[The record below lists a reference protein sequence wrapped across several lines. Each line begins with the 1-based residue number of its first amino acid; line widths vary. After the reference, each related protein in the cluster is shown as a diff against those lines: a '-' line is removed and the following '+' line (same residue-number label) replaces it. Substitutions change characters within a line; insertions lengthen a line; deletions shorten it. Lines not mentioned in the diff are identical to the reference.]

1 MNFNNVFVIHLT
13 RFNTLEEFEKVLK
26 FNGIEGV
33 NANKLVDHKNNGY
46 LKIFFDR
53 KTSNPIAFTH
63 NSDKKKIHF
72 QENYLDFLKNM
83 PSLTYE
89 SDYKKNLDVDFT
101 RNVIVF
107 HSARFVITLSFVS
120 TASNVNEFPLG
131 LDFIFSISESL
142 RG

>member
-33 NANKLVDHKNNGY
+33 NANKLVEHKNNGY

-89 SDYKKNLDVDFT
+89 SDYKKNLDVDT
-101 RNVIVF
+101 ILEKI
-107 HSARFVITLSFVS
+107 SAQGIGSLSKF
-120 TASNVNEFPLG
+120 EKDF
-131 LDFIFSISESL
+131 LDNL
-142 RG
+142 NK

>member
-13 RFNTLEEFEKVLK
+13 RFNTLEDFEKVLK
-26 FNGIEGV
+26 FNGIENV
-33 NANKLVDHKNNGY
+33 DANKLVDHKKNGY

-83 PSLTYE
+83 PSLSYE
-89 SDYKKNLDVDFT
+89 SDYKKNLDVDT
-101 RNVIVF
+101 ILEKI
-107 HSARFVITLSFVS
+107 SAQGINSLTKV
-120 TASNVNEFPLG
+120 EKEY
-131 LDFIFSISESL
+131 LDNL
-142 RG
+142 NK